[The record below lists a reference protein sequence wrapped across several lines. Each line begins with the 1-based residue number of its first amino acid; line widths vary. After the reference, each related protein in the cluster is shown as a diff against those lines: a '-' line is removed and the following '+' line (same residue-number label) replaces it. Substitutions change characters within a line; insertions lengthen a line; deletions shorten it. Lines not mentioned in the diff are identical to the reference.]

1 LFSNLFLIGAILLSI
16 LLQVA
21 VVYMPVMNIIF
32 KTTPLAL
39 CHWAYIGAVM
49 AMMFVLGTIIVKLI
63 K

>member
-1 LFSNLFLIGAILLSI
+1 
-16 LLQVA
+16 
-21 VVYMPVMNIIF
+21 MPVMNIIF